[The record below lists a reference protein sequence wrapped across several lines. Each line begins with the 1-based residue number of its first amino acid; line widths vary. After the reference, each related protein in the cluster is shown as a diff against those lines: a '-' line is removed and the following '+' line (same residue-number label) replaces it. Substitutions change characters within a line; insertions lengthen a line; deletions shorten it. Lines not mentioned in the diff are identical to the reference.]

1 MHRGRITIGAI
12 GLALAGLAGG
22 LLVETPPHA
31 GALQARG
38 AAAFAAYQDGNVLV
52 GFRHAGA
59 GERHAIEARAG
70 ASEVQALGAGA
81 YLLHV
86 HPGHVQRAVTALRA
100 QPGVR
105 YAEPDYLMQLAATPD
120 DPSFG
125 QQWGLQN
132 TGQLVNG
139 IKGTPGADINAT
151 AAWNVAA
158 DSRSVVVAE
167 VDSGVDYHHP
177 DLAASVWTNPGGV
190 GGCPAGTHGYNVVA
204 NTCEPMDDFGHG
216 TQVAG
221 VLGAAGDNGAGIAGV
236 AWRTTILPVKWTD
249 SAGHGSTSRLI
260 RALDWALKVQAA
272 GVNIRVVNDS
282 AVFSGTGFSQALSDE
297 LDKLGANN
305 ILFVTA
311 AGNNR
316 NDNDVTPK
324 YPCSYGKANEI
335 CVAATEQHDR
345 LARFSNWG
353 ATTVDLAAPGKNI
366 LTTVPGGGY
375 GYTKGTSF
383 AGPLV
388 AGAAALAISVQDLST
403 SALRA
408 RILGAVDALPSLAG
422 KVRSGGRL
430 DLCKA
435 VPGC

>member
-1 MHRGRITIGAI
+1 MRRGRITIGVV

-22 LLVETPPHA
+22 LLVGTPHA
-31 GALQARG
+31 GALQARRG
-38 AAAFAAYQDGNVLV
+38 VAFGAYQDGKVLI
-52 GFRHAGA
+52 GFRHARVD
-59 GERHAIEARAG
+59 ERHAIEARAG
-70 ASEVQALGAGA
+70 ASEVETLGAGS

-86 HPGHVQRAVTALRA
+86 PPGHVLRAVAALRA

-105 YAEPDYLMQLAATPD
+105 YAEPDYMMQLAATPD

-132 TGQLVNG
+132 TGQVVNG

-151 AAWNVAA
+151 TSWNVAT

-167 VDSGVDYHHP
+167 LDSGVDYRHP
-177 DLAASVWTNPGGV
+177 DLAANVWTNPDGV
-190 GGCPAGTHGYNVVA
+190 GGCPAGTHGYNVVT
-204 NTCEPMDDFGHG
+204 NTCDPLDDFGHG

-221 VLGAAGDNGAGIAGV
+221 VLGAVGNNGIGIAGA
-236 AWRTTILPVKWTD
+236 AWRTTVLPVKWTD
-249 SAGHGSTSRLI
+249 STGRGSTSRLI
-260 RALDWALKVQAA
+260 RALEWALKAKAA
-272 GVNIRVVNDS
+272 GVNVRVVNDS
-282 AVFSGTGFSQALSDE
+282 AVFSGTSFSQALSDE
-297 LDKLGANN
+297 LDKLAANN

-311 AGNNR
+311 AGNNK
-316 NDNDVTPK
+316 NDNDITPK
-324 YPCSYGKANEI
+324 YPCSYGKTNEV
-335 CVAATEQHDR
+335 CVAATDQRDR
-345 LARFSNWG
+345 LASFSNWG

-383 AGPLV
+383 AAPLV
-388 AGAAALAISVQDLST
+388 AGAAALALSVQDTST
-403 SALRA
+403 SALKA
-408 RILGAVDALPSLAG
+408 RILGGIDPLPSLAG
-422 KVRSGGRL
+422 KVRTGGRL

>member
-1 MHRGRITIGAI
+1 MRRGRITIGVV

-22 LLVETPPHA
+22 LLVGTPHA
-31 GALQARG
+31 GALQARRG
-38 AAAFAAYQDGNVLV
+38 AAFGAYQDGNVLI
-52 GFRHAGA
+52 GFRHARVD
-59 GERHAIEARAG
+59 ERHAIEARAG
-70 ASEVQALGAGA
+70 ASEVETLGAGS

-86 HPGHVQRAVTALRA
+86 PPGHVLRAVAALRA

-105 YAEPDYLMQLAATPD
+105 YAEPDYMMQLAATPD

-132 TGQLVNG
+132 TGQVVNG

-151 AAWNVAA
+151 TSWNVAT

-167 VDSGVDYHHP
+167 LDSGVDYRHP
-177 DLAASVWTNPGGV
+177 DLAANVWTNPDGV
-190 GGCPAGTHGYNVVA
+190 GGCPAGTHGYNVVT
-204 NTCEPMDDFGHG
+204 NTCDPLDDFGHG

-221 VLGAAGDNGAGIAGV
+221 VLGAVGNNGIGIAGA
-236 AWRTTILPVKWTD
+236 AWRTTVLPVKWTD
-249 SAGHGSTSRLI
+249 STGRGSTSRLI
-260 RALDWALKVQAA
+260 RALEWALKAKAA
-272 GVNIRVVNDS
+272 GVNVRVVNDS
-282 AVFSGTGFSQALSDE
+282 AVFSGTSFSQALSDE
-297 LDKLGANN
+297 LDKLAANN

-311 AGNNR
+311 AGNNK
-316 NDNDVTPK
+316 NDNDITPK
-324 YPCSYGKANEI
+324 YPCSYGKTNEV
-335 CVAATEQHDR
+335 CVAATDQRDR
-345 LARFSNWG
+345 LASFSNWG

-383 AGPLV
+383 AAPLV
-388 AGAAALAISVQDLST
+388 AGAAALALSVQDTST
-403 SALRA
+403 SALKA
-408 RILGAVDALPSLAG
+408 RILGGTDPLPSLAG
-422 KVRSGGRL
+422 KVRTGGRL

>member
-1 MHRGRITIGAI
+1 MRKGRITIGVV

-22 LLVETPPHA
+22 LLVGTPDA
-31 GALQARG
+31 DALQARRG
-38 AAAFAAYQDGNVLV
+38 AASGAYQDGNVLI
-52 GFRHAGA
+52 GFRHARVD
-59 GERHAIEARAG
+59 ERHAIEARAG
-70 ASEVQALGAGA
+70 ASEVETLGAGS

-86 HPGHVQRAVTALRA
+86 PPGHVLRAVAALRA

-105 YAEPDYLMQLAATPD
+105 YAEPDYMMQLAATPD

-132 TGQLVNG
+132 TGQVVNG

-151 AAWNVAA
+151 TSWNVAT

-167 VDSGVDYHHP
+167 LDSGVDYRHP
-177 DLAASVWTNPGGV
+177 DLAANVWTNPDGV
-190 GGCPAGTHGYNVVA
+190 GGCPAGTHGYNVVT
-204 NTCEPMDDFGHG
+204 NTCDPLDDFGHG

-221 VLGAAGDNGAGIAGV
+221 VLGAVGNNGIGIAGA
-236 AWRTTILPVKWTD
+236 AWRTTVLPVKWTD
-249 SAGHGSTSRLI
+249 STGRGSTSRLI
-260 RALDWALKVQAA
+260 RALEWALKAKAA
-272 GVNIRVVNDS
+272 GVNVRVVNDS
-282 AVFSGTGFSQALSDE
+282 AVFSGTSFSQALSDE
-297 LDKLGANN
+297 LDKLAANN

-311 AGNNR
+311 AGNNK
-316 NDNDVTPK
+316 NDNDITPK
-324 YPCSYGKANEI
+324 YPCSYGKTNEV
-335 CVAATEQHDR
+335 CVAATDQRDR
-345 LARFSNWG
+345 LASFSNWG

-383 AGPLV
+383 AAPLV
-388 AGAAALAISVQDLST
+388 AGAAALALSVQDTST
-403 SALRA
+403 SALKA
-408 RILGAVDALPSLAG
+408 RILGGIDPLPSLAG
-422 KVRSGGRL
+422 KVRTGGRL

>member
-1 MHRGRITIGAI
+1 MRRGRITIGVV

-22 LLVETPPHA
+22 LLVGTPHA
-31 GALQARG
+31 GALQARRG
-38 AAAFAAYQDGNVLV
+38 VAFGAYQDGKVLI
-52 GFRHAGA
+52 GFRHARVD
-59 GERHAIEARAG
+59 ERHAIEARAG
-70 ASEVQALGAGA
+70 ASEVETLGAGS

-86 HPGHVQRAVTALRA
+86 PPGHVLRAVAALRA

-105 YAEPDYLMQLAATPD
+105 YAEPDYMMQLAATPD

-132 TGQLVNG
+132 TGQVVNG

-151 AAWNVAA
+151 TSWNVAT

-167 VDSGVDYHHP
+167 LDSGVDYRHP
-177 DLAASVWTNPGGV
+177 DLAANVWTNPDGV
-190 GGCPAGTHGYNVVA
+190 GGCPAGTHGYNVVT
-204 NTCEPMDDFGHG
+204 NTCDPLDDFGHG

-221 VLGAAGDNGAGIAGV
+221 ILGAVGNNGIGIAGA
-236 AWRTTILPVKWTD
+236 AWRTTVLPVKWTD
-249 SAGHGSTSRLI
+249 STGRGSTSRLI
-260 RALDWALKVQAA
+260 RALEWALKAKAA
-272 GVNIRVVNDS
+272 GVNVRVVNDS
-282 AVFSGTGFSQALSDE
+282 AVFSGTSFSQALSDE
-297 LDKLGANN
+297 LDKLAANN

-311 AGNNR
+311 AGNNK
-316 NDNDVTPK
+316 NDNDITPK
-324 YPCSYGKANEI
+324 YPCSYGKTNEV
-335 CVAATEQHDR
+335 CVAATDQRDR
-345 LARFSNWG
+345 LASFSNWG

-383 AGPLV
+383 AAPLV
-388 AGAAALAISVQDLST
+388 AGAAALALSVQDTST
-403 SALRA
+403 SALKA
-408 RILGAVDALPSLAG
+408 RILGGIDPLPSLAG
-422 KVRSGGRL
+422 KVRTGGRL

>member
-1 MHRGRITIGAI
+1 MRRGRILIGGI

-22 LLVETPPHA
+22 LLVETPDA

-38 AAAFAAYQDGNVLV
+38 GAAFETYQDGNVLI
-52 GFRHAGA
+52 GFRHTRAN
-59 GERHAIEARAG
+59 ERHAIEARAG
-70 ASEVQALGAGA
+70 ASEVQALGAGT

-86 HPGHVQRAVTALRA
+86 RSGHVLRAVTALRG

-105 YAEPDYLMQLAATPD
+105 YAEPDYLMQLAATPN

-125 QQWGLQN
+125 QQWGLRN

-151 AAWNVAA
+151 AAWNVAIDNGA
-158 DSRSVVVAE
+158 VVVAE
-167 VDSGVDYHHP
+167 VDSGVDYNHP
-177 DLAASVWTNPGGV
+177 DLTANVWTNPGGV
-190 GGCPAGTHGYNVVA
+190 GGCPAGTHGYSVVT

-221 VLGAAGDNGAGIAGV
+221 VLGAAGDNGVGIAGV
-236 AWRTTILPVKWTD
+236 AWRASILPVKWTD
-249 SAGHGSTSRLI
+249 SAGHGSISRLI
-260 RALDWALKVQAA
+260 RALDWALKAKAA
-272 GVNIRVVNDS
+272 GVNVRVVNDS
-282 AVFSGTGFSQALSDE
+282 AVFAGTGFSQALSDE
-297 LDKLGANN
+297 LDKLGAND

-345 LARFSNWG
+345 LAWFSNWG

-366 LTTVPGGGY
+366 LTTVLGGGY

-383 AGPLV
+383 AVPLV
-388 AGAAALAISVQDLST
+388 AGAAALAVSAQGMST

-408 RILGAVDALPSLAG
+408 RILGAVDTLPSLEG
-422 KVRSGGRL
+422 KVRSSGRL

>member
-1 MHRGRITIGAI
+1 MRRGRITIGVV

-22 LLVETPPHA
+22 LLVGTPHA
-31 GALQARG
+31 GALQARRG
-38 AAAFAAYQDGNVLV
+38 VAFGAYQDGNVLI
-52 GFRHAGA
+52 GFRHARVD
-59 GERHAIEARAG
+59 ERHAIEARAG
-70 ASEVQALGAGA
+70 ASEVETLGAGS

-86 HPGHVQRAVTALRA
+86 PPGHVLRAVAALRA

-105 YAEPDYLMQLAATPD
+105 YAEPDYMMQLAATPD

-132 TGQLVNG
+132 TGQVVNG

-151 AAWNVAA
+151 TSWNVAT

-167 VDSGVDYHHP
+167 LDSGVDYRHP
-177 DLAASVWTNPGGV
+177 DLAANVWTNPDGV
-190 GGCPAGTHGYNVVA
+190 GGCPAGTHGYNVVT
-204 NTCEPMDDFGHG
+204 NTCDPLDDFGHG

-221 VLGAAGDNGAGIAGV
+221 ILGAVGNNGIGIAGA
-236 AWRTTILPVKWTD
+236 AWRTTVLPVKWTD
-249 SAGHGSTSRLI
+249 STGRGSTSRLI
-260 RALDWALKVQAA
+260 RALEWTLKAKAA
-272 GVNIRVVNDS
+272 GVNVRVVNDS
-282 AVFSGTGFSQALSDE
+282 AVFSGTSFSQALSDE
-297 LDKLGANN
+297 LDKLAANN

-311 AGNNR
+311 AGNNK
-316 NDNDVTPK
+316 NDNDITPK
-324 YPCSYGKANEI
+324 YPCSYGKTNEV
-335 CVAATEQHDR
+335 CVAATDQRDR
-345 LARFSNWG
+345 LASFSNWG

-383 AGPLV
+383 AAPLV
-388 AGAAALAISVQDLST
+388 AGAAALALSVQDTST
-403 SALRA
+403 SALKA
-408 RILGAVDALPSLAG
+408 RILGGIDPLPSLAG
-422 KVRSGGRL
+422 KVRTGGRL